1 MGKLHR
7 SPQYDPADKVELNK
21 DEAKAVKEHIED
33 RLNTRIQE
41 DAQKYGDGVVWT
53 DKNKKDFRE
62 ENLREI
68 IHSRAKVDEITN
80 NYYQKMM
87 DSSTVIIE
95 SNPVIKPYDA
105 NKSQKLER

>member
-41 DAQKYGDGVVWT
+41 WCGLIRIKRISG
-53 DKNKKDFRE
+53 KKI
-62 ENLREI
+62 LG
-68 IHSRAKVDEITN
+68 K
-80 NYYQKMM
+80 
-87 DSSTVIIE
+87 
-95 SNPVIKPYDA
+95 
-105 NKSQKLER
+105 